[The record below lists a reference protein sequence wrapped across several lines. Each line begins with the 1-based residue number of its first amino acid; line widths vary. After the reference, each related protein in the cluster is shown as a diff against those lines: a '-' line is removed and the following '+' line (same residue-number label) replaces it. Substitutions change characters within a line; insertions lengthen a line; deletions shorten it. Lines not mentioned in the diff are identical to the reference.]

1 MTNTE
6 MVSYILVPIL
16 ILLIR
21 VADVSI
27 GTLRII
33 FISRGIRYF
42 AAILGF
48 FEVLIWLFAISQIM
62 QNLNSPIHY
71 IAYAA
76 GFGIGNF
83 VGISIDRKL
92 SLGNRTVRIITRKD
106 ATDLVR
112 SLREQGYGVT
122 SVDGEG
128 VSGPV
133 KLIFTIVRRHQA
145 VQVIEIVRKFNP
157 NAFFTVE
164 DMRFVQENIS
174 DPLQVSARSIFH
186 RIGGFI
192 QKKK

>member
-1 MTNTE
+1 MSNAE
-6 MVSYILVPIL
+6 VISYILVPAL
-16 ILLIR
+16 IFFIR
-21 VADVSI
+21 VADVSM

-48 FEVLIWLFAISQIM
+48 VEVLIWLFAISQIM

-76 GFGIGNF
+76 GFGMGNF
-83 VGISIDRKL
+83 VGISIERKL
-92 SLGNRTVRIITRKD
+92 SLGSRTVRIVTRKD

-112 SLREQGYGVT
+112 SLREEGYGVT

-128 VSGPV
+128 SSGPV
-133 KLIFTIVRRHQA
+133 KLIFTIVKRHQ
-145 VQVIEIVRKFNP
+145 VGEVLEIVRKFNP

-164 DMRFVQENIS
+164 DIRFIQE
-174 DPLQVSARSIFH
+174 DALYPLKASSENMFH
-186 RIGGFI
+186 RLGGFI